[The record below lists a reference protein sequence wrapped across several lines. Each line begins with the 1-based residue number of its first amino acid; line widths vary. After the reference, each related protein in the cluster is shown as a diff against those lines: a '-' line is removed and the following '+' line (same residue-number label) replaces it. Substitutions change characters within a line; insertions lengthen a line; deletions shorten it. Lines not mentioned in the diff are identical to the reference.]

1 MALNLP
7 LKLTTRVRF
16 GRLRLSAPPRAS
28 TSSRLRFAA
37 PSPSPSATAGSSSS
51 ANRVHVH
58 LRRRPNR
65 QGTIYVIVL
74 GAALIISSIALASL
88 HMARVEVDGITNAD
102 RIARAELMA
111 QSAIE
116 FAMANLKSNASW
128 RTTYID
134 NQQNPAATWYSPNS
148 SDGFKFILHDNDG
161 NLADDIRDNVT
172 LTGLGRSG
180 DATAAISVRLEPTG
194 QALTCFNSA
203 MTVNGNFGVSSDLT
217 ISQMVSSNQAINL
230 NAGINGDAWSTGSI
244 SGGGVSGT
252 KRENQSPPRTV
263 PDATNTLEYYLANG
277 TAIDI
282 NSIPS
287 QTISKQVL
295 SAGYNPYGAA
305 NSLGIYVIDCKSQQ
319 LTINRSRLEC
329 TLVIT
334 GVSAAL
340 PVKISNTIHWDP
352 PFRNFPALIVQ
363 GNCDMSWR
371 GEQQL
376 DENADNANYN
386 PPAAPYKGFSDS
398 DQTDKYT
405 GQIKGLVYVSGDL
418 TISKQASFDGI
429 VIVGGSTSITDKV
442 TVSYNTTTRD
452 YTPPGFSEGATMRIL
467 PQTWRRVAAP

>member
-1 MALNLP
+1 MMALNLP
-7 LKLTTRVRF
+7 FQLTTRLRF
-16 GRLRLSAPPRAS
+16 SRLRLSAPPRV
-28 TSSRLRFAA
+28 TTRSRLRFAI
-37 PSPSPSATAGSSSS
+37 SPPPHR
-51 ANRVHVH
+51 ANRK
-58 LRRRPNR
+58 RPNR

-116 FAMANLKSNASW
+116 FAMANLKNNASW

-203 MTVNGNFGVSSDLT
+203 MTVNGNFGVSTDLT
-217 ISQMVSSNQAINL
+217 VSQMVFSNQAINL

-252 KRENQSPPRTV
+252 KRENQSPRTV

-319 LTINRSRLEC
+319 LTIAKSRLEC

-340 PVKISNTIHWDP
+340 PVQFSNTLHWDP

-363 GNCDMSWR
+363 GNCNMSWR
-371 GEQQL
+371 ADQQL
-376 DENADNANYN
+376 DETADATNYN
-386 PPAAPYKGFSDS
+386 PLAAPYRGFSDS

-405 GQIKGLVYVSGDL
+405 GQIKGLVYVSGNL
-418 TISKQASFDGI
+418 TISKQANFDGI
-429 VIVGGSTSITDKV
+429 LIVGGSTSISDKV

-467 PQTWRRVAAP
+467 PTTWTRVAAP